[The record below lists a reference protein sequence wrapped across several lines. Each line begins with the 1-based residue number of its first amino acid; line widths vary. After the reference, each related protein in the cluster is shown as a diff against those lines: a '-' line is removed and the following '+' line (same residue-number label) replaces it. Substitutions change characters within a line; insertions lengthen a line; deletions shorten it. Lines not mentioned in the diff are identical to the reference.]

1 MDTPGG
7 LDSSMRDIV
16 QDITASPVTVAVW
29 VGPSGARAASAG
41 AYIAAASDLV
51 AMAPGTNI
59 GSATPIAGES
69 GSDLDRKIVNDAAA
83 FIAAQAAE
91 HGRNAAAYRRMVTA
105 QANLTATQAV
115 EQRVA
120 EVLAASPRELLAR
133 LDGRTGKDGR
143 PLDLAGAEVQIE
155 EMPWH
160 LKILDLI
167 TDPNLVFLFF
177 SIGLLAI
184 GWEIFHPGAIVPGVV
199 GAILFILAL
208 FGLSV
213 LPFQWGGIA
222 FMILGV
228 GLMVAE
234 IFVSGIG
241 ILAAGGVVSLLIG
254 GLILF
259 DDPGLEASTPAV
271 VTIAVALGA
280 GFMTIARLVVKSR
293 GLTVT
298 TGRATLMGAVGEVRS
313 PVGPGGGQ
321 VFVSGELWRARAV
334 NGSELPRGERVRVV
348 KIDELTL
355 TVEPEGRP
363 PA

>member
-1 MDTPGG
+1 
-7 LDSSMRDIV
+7 
-16 QDITASPVTVAVW
+16 
-29 VGPSGARAASAG
+29 
-41 AYIAAASDLV
+41 
-51 AMAPGTNI
+51 
-59 GSATPIAGES
+59 
-69 GSDLDRKIVNDAAA
+69 
-83 FIAAQAAE
+83 
-91 HGRNAAAYRRMVTA
+91 
-105 QANLTATQAV
+105 
-115 EQRVA
+115 
-120 EVLAASPRELLAR
+120 
-133 LDGRTGKDGR
+133 
-143 PLDLAGAEVQIE
+143 
-155 EMPWH
+155 MPWH